1 MHGNQWFTLS
11 STIFY
16 MRGGVMQMSA
26 EVVKAASAKGGDTN
40 KHTPSCGPVVHA
52 LLRRV
57 LV

>member
-11 STIFY
+11 STMIY
-16 MRGGVMQMSA
+16 MRDGVMQMSA
-26 EVVKAASAKGGDTN
+26 EVIKAASAKGGDAN
-40 KHTPSCGPVVHA
+40 KHTPSCGLQA